1 MPWDAALWAENLSRV
16 FSQEILPWLPKLGAA
31 FLLLLVGWMA
41 ARLIQFVTGVML
53 RRLRVDKLG
62 ERAGAEDLLQNLGL
76 QPSVSGL
83 IARLLYWLVLL
94 VFILA
99 ASESLGL
106 PQVTQTLQGL
116 VAYLPHVLAA
126 ALILLFGALI
136 ARLVGNTLGALAD
149 QSGVRGGLALG
160 QISRYV
166 ILIFVVILAMEQL
179 GVNTDLL
186 VITAT
191 ALIGAVLLA
200 LAVAFGI
207 GSREL
212 ARHVMAGFHARD
224 VFVIGQ
230 KLSVGDRKGKLIGIG
245 PVKSTLE
252 TAAGRL
258 TLPNAQLLEGEVLI
272 HADDRSGQEP
282 AEKEEDKEKQNG

>member
-1 MPWDAALWAENLSRV
+1 
-16 FSQEILPWLPKLGAA
+16 
-31 FLLLLVGWMA
+31 
-41 ARLIQFVTGVML
+41 
-53 RRLRVDKLG
+53 
-62 ERAGAEDLLQNLGL
+62 GL